1 MEDDY
6 QRYRREQEEAVSN
19 KNGSSAGDVFFAIFP
34 NVCSL
39 LLTLTVTTL
48 FGSQISRQS
57 RIILEFCFVIV
68 PSILCCTVLSTKVI
82 EISLIFLII
91 STANILS
98 ILTRRNRDDF
108 RIQPTNNSDKL
119 AFITNFRALTN
130 IITIICILAVDFTC
144 FPRKFV
150 KTETY
155 GYSLMDTGVGLFMI
169 ANALVAPEARRIDS
183 DVNNVSFFTGLSKTF
198 KGCLPLILLGIS
210 RYLSVEFLGYQKH
223 VSEYGIHW
231 NFFLTL
237 ACVKLFTGLLSKN
250 LNSKYSFVTGL
261 WILVMHE
268 YGLSTQGLKE
278 WVMSDEPRDNLI
290 SANREGW
297 MSIPGYVGLYLL
309 GIALARLIHTTYQSN
324 DNELV
329 FEITPN
335 CRISYTKSMLL
346 TLKLYFVASIS
357 YCITHYCEQYFGVS
371 RRLANSGYCAWILTL
386 SSLLMTFLLMIEVF
400 LEIVAGCLRD
410 KTRRKFSKHLRRD
423 DLNCKSN
430 VSIVKTL
437 EIFEAVNNNG
447 LIFFLF
453 ANLLT
458 GAINMSIK
466 TLRQEEPKAVII
478 MIIYM
483 AVNITLVLLRQKAN
497 SLLHEK
503 KIN

>member
-1 MEDDY
+1 MEDEH

-19 KNGSSAGDVFFAIFP
+19 KSGSSASEVIFVIFP
-34 NVCSL
+34 NICSL
-39 LLTLTVTTL
+39 LLTLTLTTL
-48 FGSQISRQS
+48 LGPQTSRQS
-57 RIILEFCFVIV
+57 KIILEFCFVIL
-68 PSILCCTVLSTKVI
+68 PSILCCTVLHTKVI
-82 EISLIFLII
+82 EVSLIFLII

-98 ILTRRNRDDF
+98 ILAWRHRDAF
-108 RIQPTNNSDKL
+108 KTQSTHSISKL

-130 IITIICILAVDFTC
+130 IITVICILAVDFTC

-183 DVNNVSFFTGLSKTF
+183 DLKISFFAGLTRTF
-198 KGCLPLILLGIS
+198 KDCLPLLVLGMG
-210 RYLSVEFLGYQKH
+210 RYLAVEFLGYQKH
-223 VSEYGIHW
+223 VTEYGVHW

-250 LNSKYSFVTGL
+250 LNSRYSFVTGL

-278 WVMSDEPRDNLI
+278 WVMSDEPRNNFI

-297 MSIPGYVGLYLL
+297 VSIPGYVGLYLL
-309 GIALARLIHTTYQSN
+309 GIALGRLIHTTYQNN

-335 CRISYTKSMLL
+335 CRIGYTKLMLL
-346 TLKLYFVASIS
+346 ALKLYFVASVC
-357 YCITHYCEQYFGVS
+357 YCVTYYCEQYFGIS
-371 RRLANSGYCAWILTL
+371 RRLANSGYCVWILTL
-386 SSLLMTFLLMIEVF
+386 SSLLLTFLVVIEIF
-400 LEIVAGCLRD
+400 LEIITGCL
-410 KTRRKFSKHLRRD
+410 KEKSRRKISKHLRRD
-423 DLNCKSN
+423 DLNSKSN
-430 VSIVKTL
+430 ISIVKTL

-447 LIFFLF
+447 LLFFIF

-466 TLRQEEPKAVII
+466 TLRQEEPRAVMI
-478 MIIYM
+478 MLAYM
-483 AVNITLVLLRQKAN
+483 AVNFTFVLLRQKAKY
-497 SLLHEK
+497 LLHAK
-503 KIN
+503 KNN